1 MGKLKDAAEGAW
13 IQKVVTDALTI
24 ELATR
29 EAMTLEILSEYFGF
43 TEDGLNKYAELKMEK
58 MREAREAQSKKD

>member
-29 EAMTLEILSEYFGF
+29 EAMTLEILSEHFGF
-43 TEDGLNKYAELKMEK
+43 TEDNLNKYAELKMEK
-58 MREAREAQSKKD
+58 MREVREAQSKKD